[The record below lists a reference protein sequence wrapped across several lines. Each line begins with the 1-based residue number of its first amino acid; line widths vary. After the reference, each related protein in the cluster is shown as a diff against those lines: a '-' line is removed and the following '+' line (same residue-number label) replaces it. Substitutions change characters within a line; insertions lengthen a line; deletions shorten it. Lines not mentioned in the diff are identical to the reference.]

1 MGGPI
6 PSQFKGQGEPGDL
19 LLEIDVE
26 PSRLFR
32 REGQDIVV
40 SRDIDFTDAILGTPL
55 RSVAGKMPSCGLI
68 GRLSMFRCCKVTD
81 RAAELSLHARST
93 SRA

>member
-1 MGGPI
+1 MSILNAWSRRGKWNHHEDAWNGGALC
-6 PSQFKGQGEPGDL
+6 PSQFQGPGREPGDL

-55 RSVAGKMPSCGLI
+55 R
-68 GRLSMFRCCKVTD
+68 
-81 RAAELSLHARST
+81 
-93 SRA
+93 

>member
-6 PSQFKGQGEPGDL
+6 PKQFQGQGEPGDL

-26 PSRLFR
+26 PSRIFR

-40 SRDIDFTDAILGTPL
+40 TRDIDFTDAILGTPL
-55 RSVAGKMPSCGLI
+55 RQASCPPVSGEKLMK
-68 GRLSMFRCCKVTD
+68 GGTWKKKCWAHRTGS
-81 RAAELSLHARST
+81 E
-93 SRA
+93 

>member
-19 LLEIDVE
+19 LLEIEVE

-55 RSVAGKMPSCGLI
+55 R
-68 GRLSMFRCCKVTD
+68 
-81 RAAELSLHARST
+81 
-93 SRA
+93 

>member
-1 MGGPI
+1 MRTPTHGPGVSSGTTMRMPGMGGPI

-55 RSVAGKMPSCGLI
+55 R
-68 GRLSMFRCCKVTD
+68 
-81 RAAELSLHARST
+81 
-93 SRA
+93 